1 MNDKDSNFITIM
13 LAFVIGGVVGA
24 AVMAIFAPQSGQET
38 RGYIRSKSMDLKDKA
53 VGTTTNTGKAVG
65 ELVQGARDRATNLFR
80 RGEDMAE
87 SVKSNIEQEAK
98 SKSKQF
104 G

>member
-1 MNDKDSNFITIM
+1 MTEDDSNLLTIM
-13 LAFVIGGVVGA
+13 FAFVIGGLVGA

-38 RGYIRSKSMDLKDKA
+38 RGYIRSKGMDLKDKA
-53 VGTTTNTGKAVG
+53 VGTTTQTGKAVS
-65 ELVQGARDRATNLFR
+65 ELVSGARDRATNLFR
-80 RGEDMAE
+80 RGQDLGE

-98 SKSKQF
+98 SKSVQF